1 MILTAAPYEEFQ
13 ESGDG
18 KRRAVAKRNC
28 RHVFLLVLMEG
39 KERKLE
45 LQTWRR
51 KRKRGAHLMEGR
63 R

>member
-39 KERKLE
+39 KERELE
-45 LQTWRR
+45 LPPWGKERR
-51 KRKRGAHLMEGR
+51 WGTHLMEER